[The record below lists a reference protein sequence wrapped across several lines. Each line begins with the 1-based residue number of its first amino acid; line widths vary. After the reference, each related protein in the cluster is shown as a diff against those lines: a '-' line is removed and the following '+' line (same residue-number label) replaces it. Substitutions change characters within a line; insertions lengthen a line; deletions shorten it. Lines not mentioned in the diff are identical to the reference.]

1 MRLAT
6 IRTSTGLRAVR
17 IDEETAIE
25 CGPPDVGAL
34 LGQPDWPE
42 RAAAADGTRHPLDE
56 VGYAPVIPQ
65 PGKII
70 CVGLNYR
77 SHILEM
83 GRDLPQYPALFAK
96 FPEVLL
102 GPFDELALPAESKA
116 VDWEAELAVIIG
128 SRARH
133 ADHNA
138 ARAAIAGYTIIND
151 VSMRDWQFRTS
162 EWLQGK
168 IFERTAPFGPHLVTP
183 DEIAPDAAISS
194 TVDGE
199 VMQDSTIADLLFPP
213 IDLIVYI
220 STIITL
226 NPGDVI
232 ATGTTGGVGHARTP
246 PRYLQPGQTL
256 VTSIEGIGRT
266 VTPVRAEA
274 VGHTHEPA

>member
-1 MRLAT
+1 
-6 IRTSTGLRAVR
+6 
-17 IDEETAIE
+17 
-25 CGPPDVGAL
+25 
-34 LGQPDWPE
+34 
-42 RAAAADGTRHPLDE
+42 
-56 VGYAPVIPQ
+56 
-65 PGKII
+65 
-70 CVGLNYR
+70 
-77 SHILEM
+77 
-83 GRDLPQYPALFAK
+83 
-96 FPEVLL
+96 
-102 GPFDELALPAESKA
+102 
-116 VDWEAELAVIIG
+116 
-128 SRARH
+128 
-133 ADHNA
+133 
-138 ARAAIAGYTIIND
+138 
-151 VSMRDWQFRTS
+151 
-162 EWLQGK
+162 
-168 IFERTAPFGPHLVTP
+168 VTP

-266 VTPVRAEA
+266 VTPVCAET